1 MEVEVNKIILMEAI
15 ENLMNFHGIYQTT
28 HFGISGK
35 GTIVDYIIL
44 DDYGEIKFLSGDNPL
59 SLLGEWEE
67 LKLSTEDFNRV
78 LKEFNELKTLW
89 K

>member
-1 MEVEVNKIILMEAI
+1 MEVNRIILMEAI

-28 HFGISGK
+28 DFGISVN

-59 SLLGEWEE
+59 SLFGEWEE
-67 LKLSTEDFNRV
+67 LILSTEDFNRV

>member
-1 MEVEVNKIILMEAI
+1 MEVDKTILMEAI
-15 ENLMNFHGIYQTT
+15 ENLINFHGIYQTT
-28 HFGISGK
+28 DFGISVK

-59 SLLGEWEE
+59 SLFGEWEE
-67 LKLSTEDFNRV
+67 LILSTEDFNRV

>member
-1 MEVEVNKIILMEAI
+1 MEVNKNILMEAI

-28 HFGISGK
+28 DFGISVK